1 MRLKRGWDLRLV
13 LPLGGALA
21 LGLGVAALGGVGAVE
36 RGIVLLQRDFQAVL
50 AGGIRAL
57 KADAPMASAALIWL
71 GFLYGVIHAAGP
83 GHGKVVLGSWAFSA
97 RASLMRV
104 AVITVLAAFAQASVA
119 VGLVLGGA
127 AAFGLGRKELSA
139 LAEGPVE
146 RASDFMIAGLGLW
159 LLWRG
164 LRGLWRARAAR
175 VEAHH
180 HHDHHEHHD
189 HHHDHC
195 GCGHAHAPDLDAA
208 AKASLPEA
216 LVLIG
221 SVALRPCT
229 GALFM
234 LLLTLKI
241 GAPMVGVAA
250 VYAMGLGTAL
260 ITLIVA
266 LGAVSLR
273 EGLGTRLAQSRALK
287 WVGHSAELALGALI
301 LWLVLR

>member
-1 MRLKRGWDLRLV
+1 MRLV

-146 RASDFMIAGLGLW
+146 RASDIMIAGLGLW

-164 LRGLWRARAAR
+164 LRGLWRARA
-175 VEAHH
+175 VP
-180 HHDHHEHHD
+180 HHD

-195 GCGHAHAPDLDAA
+195 GCGHAHAPDLTAA

>member
-146 RASDFMIAGLGLW
+146 RASDIMIAGLGLW

-164 LRGLWRARAAR
+164 LRGLWRARA
-175 VEAHH
+175 VPHQ
-180 HHDHHEHHD
+180 D

-195 GCGHAHAPDLDAA
+195 GCGHAHAPDLTAA

-273 EGLGTRLAQSRALK
+273 EGLGARLAQSRALK

>member
-146 RASDFMIAGLGLW
+146 RASDIMIAGLGLW

-164 LRGLWRARAAR
+164 LRGLWRARA
-175 VEAHH
+175 VPHQ
-180 HHDHHEHHD
+180 D

-195 GCGHAHAPDLDAA
+195 GCGHAHAPDLTAA

>member
-1 MRLKRGWDLRLV
+1 MRVKRGWDLRLV

-104 AVITVLAAFAQASVA
+104 AVITVLAALAQASVA

-146 RASDFMIAGLGLW
+146 RASDIMIAGLGLW

-164 LRGLWRARAAR
+164 LRGLWRARA
-175 VEAHH
+175 VP
-180 HHDHHEHHD
+180 HHD

-250 VYAMGLGTAL
+250 VYAMGLGT
-260 ITLIVA
+260 
-266 LGAVSLR
+266 
-273 EGLGTRLAQSRALK
+273 RLAQSRALK

>member
-146 RASDFMIAGLGLW
+146 RASDIMIAGLGLW

-164 LRGLWRARAAR
+164 LRGLWRARA
-175 VEAHH
+175 VP
-180 HHDHHEHHD
+180 HHD

-195 GCGHAHAPDLDAA
+195 GCGHAHAPDLTAA